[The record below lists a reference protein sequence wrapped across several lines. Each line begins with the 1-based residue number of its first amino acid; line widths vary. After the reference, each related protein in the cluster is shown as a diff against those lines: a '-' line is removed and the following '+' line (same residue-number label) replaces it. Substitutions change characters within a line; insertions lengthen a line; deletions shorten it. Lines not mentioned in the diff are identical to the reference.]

1 MALPVLDATFAS
13 AADLPRRQMLAKWLV
28 LEKGETQSPFGVLV
42 SGAGSSEI
50 NGTYTET
57 GEDNGKKY
65 YNFLGSVSDVSAIS
79 WTGSQWAIWNLGASE
94 EYVSDDD
101 VEFPWQV
108 TTWTENDGSIP
119 LPTVTEAPFLN
130 PIANYY
136 DLPER
141 YLWAKIAV
149 AAGASRPEAD
159 YVSLPKNYAWSDIYN
174 AVASASG
181 SHTDWTEKQALGHI
195 AAAYRGDTANPE
207 ALATYIDWPWRYQ
220 VASIV
225 TYPRI
230 DADALAYIQRVEI
243 ADGASLESGVRLAI
257 DNFVRGC
264 KTDGIWDAIKAS
276 TILAGAR
283 TLSGALQP
291 LVGVAPTNFNFVSGD
306 YNRKTGLVG
315 NGTSKYLNSNRDGN
329 VDPTDNCHGAVYATT
344 ALSVSAGAYFG
355 ARDTVSGSNRNAVLV
370 SRSGGASTLNFSA
383 RSGFNVGRL
392 ATDVGLIGVFRNNG
406 TSESARSGNASI
418 QFTVNSAVPG
428 PNKITVFAQNAFGT
442 VNNWVDARLAFYS
455 IGESLDLALLDTRVT
470 NLINAYAAAIP

>member
-13 AADLPRRQMLAKWLV
+13 SVDLPRRQMLAKWLV
-28 LEKGETQSPFGVLV
+28 EELVEIQAPSDVLV
-42 SGAGSSEI
+42 SGAGSSAVNGLYI
-50 NGTYTET
+50 GAGFIGGKKSYNSQSGSYALSWNGTNWGIRSSVGGIAIYTSS
-57 GEDNGKKY
+57 N
-65 YNFLGSVSDVSAIS
+65 N
-79 WTGSQWAIWNLGASE
+79 
-94 EYVSDDD
+94 
-101 VEFPWQV
+101 VEFPWQA
-108 TTWTENDGSIP
+108 TTWIVGVGTLP
-119 LPTVTEAPFLN
+119 VPTVSESPAVN
-130 PIANYY
+130 PVSNYY

-207 ALATYIDWPWRYQ
+207 ALATYINWPWRYQ

-225 TYPRI
+225 THLGI
-230 DADALAYIQRVEI
+230 DADALSYIQRVEA

-291 LVGVAPTNFNFVSGD
+291 LVGAAPTNFNFVSGD

-315 NGTSKYLNSNRDGN
+315 DGTTKYLDSNRANDEDPQNDQHMAIYVATAQSGAAGVYIGCTDPNTSGATHIGSNPGVGN
-329 VDPTDNCHGAVYATT
+329 MFIRNRNTVPNFNGSSSQTGFLGMSRALSSGYGFRSAAATSSVTQTSQAPSTDNIGV
-344 ALSVSAGAYFG
+344 FF
-355 ARDTVSGSNRNAVLV
+355 RI
-370 SRSGGASTLNFSA
+370 GASTGYTN
-383 RSGFNVGRL
+383 
-392 ATDVGLIGVFRNNG
+392 
-406 TSESARSGNASI
+406 
-418 QFTVNSAVPG
+418 
-428 PNKITVFAQNAFGT
+428 
-442 VNNWVDARLAFYS
+442 ARLAFYS
-455 IGESLDLALLDTRVT
+455 IGESLDLAMLDTRVT

>member
-28 LEKGETQSPFGVLV
+28 EE
-42 SGAGSSEI
+42 
-50 NGTYTET
+50 
-57 GEDNGKKY
+57 
-65 YNFLGSVSDVSAIS
+65 LGS
-79 WTGSQWAIWNLGASE
+79 
-94 EYVSDDD
+94 
-101 VEFPWQV
+101 
-108 TTWTENDGSIP
+108 GSI
-119 LPTVTEAPFLN
+119 AD
-130 PIANYY
+130 YY

-225 TYPRI
+225 THLGI
-230 DADALAYIQRVEI
+230 DADALAYIQRIET

-291 LVGVAPTNFNFVSGD
+291 LVGAAPTNFNFVSDD
-306 YNRKTGLVG
+306 YSRTTGLAG
-315 NGTSKYLNSNRDGN
+315 NGSTKYLD
-329 VDPTDNCHGAVYATT
+329 
-344 ALSVSAGAYFG
+344 
-355 ARDTVSGSNRNAVLV
+355 SNRNINADPQNNHHYSVYSSAPTNVTAGIISGRSSAVNTGTKQLNWV
-370 SRSGGASTLNFSA
+370 ASTGAEFRACSSTGSIVASVTPAIGLYGASRSLSTSFQA
-383 RSGFNVGRL
+383 RV
-392 ATDVGLIGVFRNNG
+392 ATSTTTQVVSSDGLD
-406 TSESARSGNASI
+406 SGN
-418 QFTVNSAVPG
+418 FF
-428 PNKITVFAQNAFGT
+428 VFARNTGGT
-442 VNNWVDARLAFYS
+442 ALIHSDWRIAFYS

>member
-28 LEKGETQSPFGVLV
+28 EE
-42 SGAGSSEI
+42 
-50 NGTYTET
+50 
-57 GEDNGKKY
+57 
-65 YNFLGSVSDVSAIS
+65 LGS
-79 WTGSQWAIWNLGASE
+79 
-94 EYVSDDD
+94 
-101 VEFPWQV
+101 
-108 TTWTENDGSIP
+108 GSI
-119 LPTVTEAPFLN
+119 AD
-130 PIANYY
+130 YY

-225 TYPRI
+225 THLGI
-230 DADALAYIQRVEI
+230 DADALSYIQRVET

-291 LVGVAPTNFNFVSGD
+291 LVGAAPTNFNFVSGD

-355 ARDTVSGSNRNAVLV
+355 ARDTVSGSNRNAVLI

>member
-28 LEKGETQSPFGVLV
+28 EE
-42 SGAGSSEI
+42 
-50 NGTYTET
+50 
-57 GEDNGKKY
+57 
-65 YNFLGSVSDVSAIS
+65 LGS
-79 WTGSQWAIWNLGASE
+79 
-94 EYVSDDD
+94 
-101 VEFPWQV
+101 
-108 TTWTENDGSIP
+108 GSI
-119 LPTVTEAPFLN
+119 AD
-130 PIANYY
+130 YY

-195 AAAYRGDTANPE
+195 AAAYRGDTGNPE
-207 ALATYIDWPWRYQ
+207 ALATYINWPWRYQ

-225 TYPRI
+225 THLGI
-230 DADALAYIQRVEI
+230 DADALSYIQRVET

-276 TILAGAR
+276 TI
-283 TLSGALQP
+283 QP
-291 LVGVAPTNFNFVSGD
+291 LVGAAPTNFNFVSGD

-315 NGTSKYLNSNRDGN
+315 NGSTKYLDSNRANDEDPQNDQHMAIYVATAQSGAAGVYIGCTDPNTSGATHIGSNPGVGN
-329 VDPTDNCHGAVYATT
+329 MFIRNRNTVPNFNGSSSQTGFLGMSRALSSGYGFRSAAATSSVTQTSQAPSTDNIGV
-344 ALSVSAGAYFG
+344 FF
-355 ARDTVSGSNRNAVLV
+355 RI
-370 SRSGGASTLNFSA
+370 GASTGYTN
-383 RSGFNVGRL
+383 
-392 ATDVGLIGVFRNNG
+392 
-406 TSESARSGNASI
+406 
-418 QFTVNSAVPG
+418 
-428 PNKITVFAQNAFGT
+428 
-442 VNNWVDARLAFYS
+442 ARLAFYS

>member
-28 LEKGETQSPFGVLV
+28 EE
-42 SGAGSSEI
+42 
-50 NGTYTET
+50 
-57 GEDNGKKY
+57 
-65 YNFLGSVSDVSAIS
+65 LGS
-79 WTGSQWAIWNLGASE
+79 
-94 EYVSDDD
+94 
-101 VEFPWQV
+101 
-108 TTWTENDGSIP
+108 GSI
-119 LPTVTEAPFLN
+119 AD
-130 PIANYY
+130 YY

-225 TYPRI
+225 THLGI
-230 DADALAYIQRVEI
+230 DADALSYIQRVET

-291 LVGVAPTNFNFVSGD
+291 LVGAAPTNFNFVSGD
-306 YNRKTGLVG
+306 YNRKTGLIGDG
-315 NGTSKYLNSNRDGN
+315 NTKYLNSNRDN
-329 VDPTDNCHGAVYATT
+329 NADPQDNSHMALYSAVSWPERNGFYFAGMGAGSSGASLLRSITGVMRFLIKSTSGSLGRNFTRNPGFVGMARFNST
-344 ALSVSAGAYFG
+344 AFQSRLDSQMQVFSSNSVSA
-355 ARDTVSGSNRNAVLV
+355 
-370 SRSGGASTLNFSA
+370 
-383 RSGFNVGRL
+383 
-392 ATDVGLIGVFRNNG
+392 I
-406 TSESARSGNASI
+406 
-418 QFTVNSAVPG
+418 PG
-428 PNKITVFAQNAFGT
+428 PISIFTDSSIPTSGVTN
-442 VNNWVDARLAFYS
+442 ARLAFYS
-455 IGESLDLALLDTRVT
+455 IGESLDLALLDARVT
-470 NLINAYAAAIP
+470 DLINAYAAAIP